1 MRVRI
6 QIYVLFVAMLMVCP
20 SVTTAQVRDGGS
32 GYVRLTNLPHV
43 YVNTFDGKSISS
55 KTTYK
60 YATMVYV
67 DEEDNVITYDSMEIR
82 GRGNST
88 WGMSKKPYK
97 IKFNEKVKLLGK
109 GYANCKPWT
118 LLANHGDKSLIRNA
132 ITSEMGAFLGL
143 KNNPGA
149 KFVDLTLNGTYLGN
163 YQISDHV
170 DVRPHRVN
178 VTEQEVPLPDDSDI
192 SGGYLLEVDG
202 FHDGNCFHTN
212 RSVYIRIHYPDEAD
226 INAAQNQYIRNYVND
241 FETVLFGKTFAD
253 EKEGYRTLVDST
265 SLIAWFLATEVS
277 ANIDGYYSSYFYKD
291 QGDDKLYFGPLWDYD
306 IAYDNDTR
314 ITPNAERLMTDYGYG
329 DMKTWVNQMWKDPWF
344 GKKVCEKFNEALDN
358 GLVEFMYAKID
369 SLGALLDE
377 SQKLNYKKWGI
388 NARQYHEVV
397 LYSSYSQYLTY
408 IKSFIDRHTSWLRT
422 AFESKKAAEPE
433 PPTRPF
439 VAGNHYYRFVN
450 KGSGTVFDILDQD
463 TIDGSI
469 CGWNNDLN
477 RKTGDWVIR
486 PVGEYFHITSRCGG
500 MALNDPASAGDTG
513 QKLNLAK
520 PDTLNARQLWTL
532 VPQGEGGYYNVKN
545 RYTGHTANLSGGG
558 KNDGTSVLSY
568 TSDAKDATSNN
579 RLWKIVTNGD
589 LPEEP
594 DGIEVPDAFD
604 YALAYDQHAQRLH
617 FGAEDRGNLNFVAVV
632 YSTTGMKVGQFRAD
646 ESFDVAHLPA
656 GIYVVTWTAGH
667 ANRSVKFARVN
678 SE

>member
-1 MRVRI
+1 MKVRVLVSLLWLMMLNALSAVE
-6 QIYVLFVAMLMVCP
+6 VL
-20 SVTTAQVRDGGS
+20 AQGRAGGKE
-32 GYVRLTNLPHV
+32 YVRLTNLPHV
-43 YVNTFDGKSISS
+43 YIDTFDGRSISS

-60 YATMVYV
+60 YATMVMV
-67 DEEDNVITYDSMEIR
+67 DEEDNVTTYDSLQIR

-118 LLANHGDKSLIRNA
+118 LLANHGDKSMIRNA

-178 VTEQEVPLPDDSDI
+178 VTEQEVPLPDGADI

-226 INAAQNQYIRNYVND
+226 INTAQNQYIRNYIND
-241 FETVLFGKTFAD
+241 FEAVLFGKNFAD
-253 EKEGYRTLVDST
+253 GKEGYRTRVDST
-265 SLIAWFLATEVS
+265 SLVAWFLATEVS
-277 ANIDGYYSSYFYKD
+277 ANIDGYYSSYFYKE
-291 QGDDKLYFGPLWDYD
+291 QGDDRLYFGPLWDYD

-344 GKKVCEKFNEALDN
+344 GRKVCEKFNEALDN

-369 SLGALLDE
+369 SLGTLLDE

-388 NARQYHEVV
+388 NTRQYHEVV

-422 AFESKKAAEPE
+422 AFENKRVAEPE
-433 PPTRPF
+433 PPTPPF
-439 VAGNHYYRFVN
+439 VPENYYYRFIN
-450 KGSGTVFDILDQD
+450 KGSGTAFDIQNQD
-463 TIDGSI
+463 TISGNI
-469 CGWNNDLN
+469 CGWSNDN
-477 RKTGDWVIR
+477 GRKTEDWVISS
-486 PVGEYFHITSRCGG
+486 VGDYFVITSRCGG
-500 MALNDPASAGDTG
+500 MALNDPAEPNNTG
-513 QKLNLAK
+513 MSLNISK
-520 PDTLNARQLWTL
+520 PDPTNDRQLWSL
-532 VPQGEGGYYNVKN
+532 VPQGNEGYYNVKN
-545 RYTGHTANLSGGG
+545 KYTGHAANLNGGG
-558 KNDGTSVLSY
+558 IGNGTSILSY
-568 TSDAKDATSNN
+568 TSNEKDATSNN
-579 RLWKIVTNGD
+579 RLWKIVRNGKI
-589 LPEEP
+589 PEKP
-594 DGIEVPDAFD
+594 DDIEVPDAFD
-604 YALAYDQHAQRLH
+604 YVLAYDQHAHRLH
-617 FGAEDRGNLNFVAVV
+617 FGTEERSNLNFMVSVYAV
-632 YSTTGMKVGQFRAD
+632 SGMKVGEFRAN
-646 ESFDVAHLPA
+646 EEFDVSALPD
-656 GIYVVTWTAGH
+656 GIYVVNWAAGN
-667 ANRSVKFARVN
+667 AKRSIKFKK
-678 SE
+678 